1 MTESWRQR
9 VLQDHRADLNSWLEN
24 QDTVELSDD
33 EFESERR
40 ANWLNSVRRW
50 NPDAHFTEELIIRLT
65 GSAAGKGGLK
75 FSIGNTLLKPLQEGV
90 TASTDEDI
98 ELELVGVSSGSTVL
112 HVHPV
117 LHRESEDE
125 QEFDGQDEVNQSA
138 GQAMAVLFDAMGT
151 VEARADITEWM
162 PMLSSLSRLV
172 SALDRFD
179 LAVQLRWLA
188 DDGSVTSAQ
197 LSEAGKQ
204 YIRELRKTHG
214 DAFTRIRRGIFGHVT
229 EMKLPGTAVIKPPA
243 SPAVTV
249 KFEPGQI
256 TEVPLALGQEVHLIV
271 EERKRLTR
279 GGGRTITEYLFLEFE
294 GRSSEV
300 EVLGLPDIPITLRKS
315 PDTHTDRS
323 GRAI

>member
-1 MTESWRQR
+1 MTQSWRQR
-9 VLQDHRADLNSWLEN
+9 VLQGHQADLSSWLESA
-24 QDTVELSDD
+24 DALEVTDD

-40 ANWLNSVRRW
+40 ANWLDSVRRW
-50 NPDAHFTEELIIRLT
+50 NPDAHFTEELVIRLT
-65 GSAAGKGGLK
+65 GSEAGRGGLK

-90 TASTDEDI
+90 TASTDEEI

-112 HVHPV
+112 HVRPV
-117 LHRESEDE
+117 LHRESDE
-125 QEFDGQDEVNQSA
+125 QESDGQDDLSQST

-151 VEARADITEWM
+151 VEAREDITEWT

-188 DDGSVTSAQ
+188 DDGTVTSAQ
-197 LSEAGKQ
+197 LSESGKQ

-256 TEVPLALGQEVHLIV
+256 MEVPLELGKEIHLIV

-279 GGGRTITEYLFLEFE
+279 GGGRTITEYLFLEIE

-300 EVLGLPDIPITLRKS
+300 EVLGPPDLPITFRES
-315 PDTHTDRS
+315 PDQATDRP
-323 GRAI
+323 GQAHQ

>member
-9 VLQDHRADLNSWLEN
+9 VLQNHRADLNSWLEN
-24 QDTVELSDD
+24 EDVVELSDD

-40 ANWLNSVRRW
+40 ANWLDSVRRW
-50 NPDAHFTEELIIRLT
+50 NPDAHFTEELVIRLT

-112 HVHPV
+112 HVRPV

-125 QEFDGQDEVNQSA
+125 QEFDEQGDPGQSA

-151 VEARADITEWM
+151 VEAREDITEWT

-197 LSEAGKQ
+197 LSESGKQ
-204 YIRELRKTHG
+204 YIRELRKSHG

-279 GGGRTITEYLFLEFE
+279 GGGRTITEYLFLEIE

-300 EVLGLPDIPITLRKS
+300 EVLGLPDIPIAFRES
-315 PDTHTDRS
+315 PDTQTDRP